1 MSHISIYARSYL
13 QICGESATVAP
24 SLGSQRIRIYVF
36 VFSGS
41 LDILRSIIPI
51 YIVLSLSQF
60 MPPMLTVIVDEKE
73 KKIKESMRMVGLRDS
88 VFWEVY
94 KFRAGVWFFSWK
106 LFED

>member
-1 MSHISIYARSYL
+1 MMSHISIYARSYL

-41 LDILRSIIPI
+41 LAILRSIIPI

-88 VFWEVY
+88 VFWEV
-94 KFRAGVWFFSWK
+94 
-106 LFED
+106 

>member
-1 MSHISIYARSYL
+1 MPNVPNEIFSAHQTKLDSTLVECRGIAL
-13 QICGESATVAP
+13 ES
-24 SLGSQRIRIYVF
+24 LLF

-88 VFWEVY
+88 VFWEV
-94 KFRAGVWFFSWK
+94 
-106 LFED
+106 